1 MIIRNEVQAVTLP
14 VVIFK
19 SDDKFNQ
26 WKTPLAIVT
35 ECQLNSF
42 DIKGNINNF
51 VNIFSPVRFLAL
63 EGC

>member
-1 MIIRNEVQAVTLP
+1 M
-14 VVIFK
+14 VIFK

-26 WKTPLAIVT
+26 WKTPLAIIVT
-35 ECQLNSF
+35 ECQLNGF

-51 VNIFSPVRFLAL
+51 VKIFTPVRFLAL

>member
-1 MIIRNEVQAVTLP
+1 M
-14 VVIFK
+14 VIFK

-35 ECQLNSF
+35 ECQLNGF
-42 DIKGNINNF
+42 DIKGNINNNF